1 MQPRHANTRPETKQL
16 EGQKIRLTWID
27 ILGEWAS
34 IELDFQDW
42 NIDLESGVLKER
54 SWRWLDRRIYGLIA
68 NPESRLHKALQ
79 IPLTHTPE

>member
-1 MQPRHANTRPETKQL
+1 MQPRHANKPAAKQV
-16 EGQKIRLTWID
+16 EGQKIRLSWPD

-54 SWRWLDRRIYGLIA
+54 SWRWMNRRIFGLVA
-68 NPESRLHKALQ
+68 NPESRLHKALK

>member
-1 MQPRHANTRPETKQL
+1 MQPRHANKPEPKQVA
-16 EGQKIRLTWID
+16 GQQIRLTWPD

-42 NIDLESGVLKER
+42 NIDLESGILCER
-54 SWRWLDRRIYGLIA
+54 SWRWMYSRLIGLIE
-68 NPESRLHKALQ
+68 NPESRLRKALQ